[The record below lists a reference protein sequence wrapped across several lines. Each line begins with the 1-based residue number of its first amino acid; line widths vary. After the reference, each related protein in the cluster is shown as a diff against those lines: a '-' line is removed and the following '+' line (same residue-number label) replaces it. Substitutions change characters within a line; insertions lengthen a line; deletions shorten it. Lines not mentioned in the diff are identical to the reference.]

1 MSKQNAL
8 VTYAAPQTFLFSESW
23 KQILA
28 ALRAQLPLRNIHW
41 KPPSRQS
48 LRTIQELNVDLLPLD
63 AVRGENTSQI
73 PVTLLDKPLLNIF
86 VITCEDPDNY
96 RNVVKKQIK
105 DWLSI
110 VMQRKNQEW
119 LLVQVVR
126 PDAQPRVA
134 GGGGFFAMKGSIL
147 DRMKADF
154 NTDKRDRCV
163 QLTWATGQ
171 ENPVVWVELIS
182 KVKEGIIYAFDSSFS
197 QREDEESLCT
207 SYEGVSLCEDALLQ
221 YDQLETSFYH
231 VLKEKNLS
239 WFGTLIAP
247 QPKDDSLPLL
257 SISKKPYRDLILANT
272 ISVFDFRVYLL
283 SRQCALLARL
293 GRVSE
298 VGKKAGAFLGAFGRR
313 LREIEDTLP
322 EFFVESWIYSSALS
336 VVEQCDTWTQE
347 LQPGKPSQDTFNAG
361 KGELLE
367 LARNQL
373 DVIGI
378 RVGHLPFRP
387 PFSLAVTHSPMTDVS
402 TKRPTQNISKAELV
416 AAIGDQEAFYALYVA
431 LTNRAIDMYVKAGR
445 RKFALKLHATLA
457 ALDVHREQLA
467 VALHTY
473 VSLPAHYAP
482 HMWTSLESLM
492 LSQAI
497 DTHAKLNNPKDRE
510 WIHITLSYLKTYVEE
525 LGNELLL
532 HEDDKVAYVG
542 KLIAEMRNAA
552 QDLESDFAYPDH
564 PAINIGAAGDA
575 QLAETEDGS
584 FLEVTISNKL
594 PCNLPVEEVLVTLS
608 GPDHH
613 RLTYSAS
620 TSSLA
625 SGKSS
630 LTLFCPSPAF
640 GTFVLESSEVRMSH
654 LQFQW
659 NHRKVGRSSSGSVHL
674 IRIPKDA
681 RALSV
686 RLRQPHRIEL
696 AANSR
701 LLVVLSAGRN
711 EISKTSI
718 RLSAPSGIIFDYAK
732 ASLDGEQTARLSAAQ
747 DCISLE
753 GLKSQESVSILLP
766 HSDASAF
773 NAMKVTIE
781 VEYQTVSGSSNIRS
795 SIQRQVVAT
804 SLPVAVNVE
813 DFFRGTRLFSKYTIS
828 TASHQHVRIAS
839 VTLEGPPDGLPG
851 VSIKGCSIPN
861 RGVVTVTPSQPANF
875 LFAIDSSEGAES
887 LSLLIKYRLLRED
900 PALTDKLEVE
910 NLIANAVDAALS
922 ELPQRNNQRSI
933 LTGKLVEALETSASW
948 VDLYGITGQL
958 DVPDIPH
965 SNDVLGPLQRAKEV
979 RSLAANT

>member
-197 QREDEESLCT
+197 QREDEVRRSEGQRLMPGWNFCTFFILKESLCT

-542 KLIAEMRNAA
+542 KLIAEMRNAS
-552 QDLESDFAYPDH
+552 QDLES
-564 PAINIGAAGDA
+564 
-575 QLAETEDGS
+575 
-584 FLEVTISNKL
+584 
-594 PCNLPVEEVLVTLS
+594 
-608 GPDHH
+608 
-613 RLTYSAS
+613 
-620 TSSLA
+620 
-625 SGKSS
+625 
-630 LTLFCPSPAF
+630 
-640 GTFVLESSEVRMSH
+640 
-654 LQFQW
+654 
-659 NHRKVGRSSSGSVHL
+659 
-674 IRIPKDA
+674 
-681 RALSV
+681 
-686 RLRQPHRIEL
+686 
-696 AANSR
+696 
-701 LLVVLSAGRN
+701 
-711 EISKTSI
+711 
-718 RLSAPSGIIFDYAK
+718 
-732 ASLDGEQTARLSAAQ
+732 
-747 DCISLE
+747 
-753 GLKSQESVSILLP
+753 
-766 HSDASAF
+766 
-773 NAMKVTIE
+773 
-781 VEYQTVSGSSNIRS
+781 
-795 SIQRQVVAT
+795 
-804 SLPVAVNVE
+804 
-813 DFFRGTRLFSKYTIS
+813 
-828 TASHQHVRIAS
+828 
-839 VTLEGPPDGLPG
+839 
-851 VSIKGCSIPN
+851 
-861 RGVVTVTPSQPANF
+861 
-875 LFAIDSSEGAES
+875 
-887 LSLLIKYRLLRED
+887 
-900 PALTDKLEVE
+900 
-910 NLIANAVDAALS
+910 
-922 ELPQRNNQRSI
+922 
-933 LTGKLVEALETSASW
+933 
-948 VDLYGITGQL
+948 
-958 DVPDIPH
+958 
-965 SNDVLGPLQRAKEV
+965 
-979 RSLAANT
+979 

>member
-1 MSKQNAL
+1 MQ
-8 VTYAAPQTFLFSESW
+8 
-23 KQILA
+23 
-28 ALRAQLPLRNIHW
+28 
-41 KPPSRQS
+41 
-48 LRTIQELNVDLLPLD
+48 
-63 AVRGENTSQI
+63 
-73 PVTLLDKPLLNIF
+73 
-86 VITCEDPDNY
+86 DPDNY

-431 LTNRAIDMYVKAGR
+431 LTNRAIDIRFRVI
-445 RKFALKLHATLA
+445 L
-457 ALDVHREQLA
+457 
-467 VALHTY
+467 
-473 VSLPAHYAP
+473 
-482 HMWTSLESLM
+482 
-492 LSQAI
+492 
-497 DTHAKLNNPKDRE
+497 
-510 WIHITLSYLKTYVEE
+510 
-525 LGNELLL
+525 
-532 HEDDKVAYVG
+532 
-542 KLIAEMRNAA
+542 
-552 QDLESDFAYPDH
+552 DFAYPDH